1 MSSLKELQDLIQ
13 KKYGL
18 DAAALDPNTSMRG
31 SGVDSLALVEFLF
44 EVEDHY
50 GISVPEEH
58 SGIDTLTELSVV
70 VDQLVA
76 AKAAGLAAAP
86 VAAAPALA
94 PAPAPAADNTPA
106 A

>member
-18 DAAALDPNTSMRG
+18 DAATLDPNTSMRS

-58 SGIDTLTELSVV
+58 SGIDTLAELAAV

-76 AKAAGLAAAP
+76 AKATGGAA
-86 VAAAPALA
+86 A
-94 PAPAPAADNTPA
+94 PAPAPATDDTPA